1 MINFVFTACYNV
13 EDKGELYNG
22 TVNITESGRICQK
35 WDKDTPHVHPLTS
48 LYRLYLEGHNFCR
61 NPEGRGVRPWCYT
74 TDPTQRWEY
83 CDVKLCRAS
92 ESDDSD
98 EEFPLVIVLAIII
111 PVLIG
116 LSLILLIVILIF
128 CFKEKARS
136 AKLKTD
142 GKDKNGVVDCLIRG
156 TNFCYIYFCNF
167 FEKEYAL
174 P

>member
-1 MINFVFTACYNV
+1 M

-22 TVNITESGRICQK
+22 TVNITESGRICQI

-83 CDVKLCRAS
+83 CDVKRCKAS
-92 ESDDSD
+92 ESDDS
-98 EEFPLVIVLAIII
+98 EEFPLAIVLAIIV

-128 CFKEKARS
+128 YCKGKARS
-136 AKLKTD
+136 SKLKTV
-142 GKDKNGVVDCLIRG
+142 GKDKIRVVDCLIRG
-156 TNFCYIYFCNF
+156 INFH
-167 FEKEYAL
+167 
-174 P
+174 